1 MGADREEGR
10 LMRQRKA
17 YPNAYRE
24 KPTRSMRG
32 CPVLGRWSLER
43 LDFTFLNGRLQWI
56 LEALEAAMQF
66 EPGLLIGVLLRHEAG
81 DDPAMFRDQD
91 RLTRIVH
98 LINQRQ
104 AFCFKLGCGDLHM
117 TSMDDQS
124 LNCQSA
130 CLAKSQSQVVSHKV
144 LVVPFQPAANGR
156 RQRLPRVCVLPT
168 IQR

>member
-1 MGADREEGR
+1 
-10 LMRQRKA
+10 MRQRKA

-66 EPGLLIGVLLRHEAG
+66 KPGLLIGVLPRYEAG
-81 DDPAMFRDQD
+81 NDPAMFRDQD
-91 RLTRIVH
+91 RLTRVVD

-124 LNCQSA
+124 LDCQSA
-130 CLAKSQSQVVSHKV
+130 PIAEKLGA
-144 LVVPFQPAANGR
+144 FAAYCFGAGGGYR
-156 RQRLPRVCVLPT
+156 LLPRLTGFVSPRWQVQQVT
-168 IQR
+168 A